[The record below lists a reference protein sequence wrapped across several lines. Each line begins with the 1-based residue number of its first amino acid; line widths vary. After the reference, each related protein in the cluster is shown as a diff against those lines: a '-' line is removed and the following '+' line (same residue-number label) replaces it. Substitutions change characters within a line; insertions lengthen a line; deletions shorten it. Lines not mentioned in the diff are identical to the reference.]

1 MPNCSESGNLSC
13 HLIPFSFIPLEIS
26 VFISALNVLLSV
38 TASLG
43 NVLILLALSKGAYLH
58 PPTKLMFRCL
68 AVYDLCVGLVLQPCF
83 VIIIIFE
90 NSLIQVPWKVISYFV
105 ELYMPITFLSCGLS
119 VSTSTAI
126 SVDRLLALLLGL
138 RYRHLV
144 TLRRVR
150 ILVICLWIISASPG
164 LIYHFYS
171 PRAAFIS
178 VMVLLML
185 SVLISVFSYTKI
197 VLKLRQH
204 QAQVHG
210 HTQQEQRD
218 GRMNITRYKKIVY
231 SIAWVQL
238 SLAVCYVPVLIS
250 VSMIQINRWRGVS
263 AATFWYSSV
272 TLVFLNSSLNP
283 FLYCWK
289 ITEVRQAV
297 INTLREFCC
306 SSG

>member
-1 MPNCSESGNLSC
+1 MPNCSENGNFSC
-13 HLIPFSFIPLEIS
+13 HLMPSSIPLEIS
-26 VFISALNVLLSV
+26 VFISTLNVLLSI

-43 NVLILLALSKGAYLH
+43 NVLILFALSKGSSLH
-58 PPTKLMFRCL
+58 PPTKLLFRSL
-68 AVYDLCVGLVLQPCF
+68 AVYDLCVGLVLQPCY

-90 NSLIQVPWKVISYFV
+90 NSLTQVPWKVIRYFV
-105 ELYMPITFLSCGLS
+105 RVSTPITFLSCGLS

-150 ILVICLWIISASPG
+150 ILVIYLWILSASPG
-164 LIYHFYS
+164 LTYHFYS

-185 SVLISVFSYTKI
+185 SVLISVFSYMKI
-197 VLKLRQH
+197 VLKLRQY

-210 HTQQEQRD
+210 HAQQELGD
-218 GRMNITRYKKIVY
+218 GRMNITRYKKVVS

-238 SLAVCYVPVLIS
+238 SFAVCYVPLFICLT
-250 VSMIQINRWRGVS
+250 MIHVYRWSGKS
-263 AATFWYSSV
+263 ADIVWYSSV

-289 ITEVRQAV
+289 ITEIRLAV
-297 INTLREFCC
+297 INTMREFCC
-306 SSG
+306 LSG